1 MEQFDPYQHSCV
13 TPTSSLK
20 QIKVQSY
27 DDTTFHYKCSRN
39 NSSYRVP
46 NEDKIKI
53 TLKKYRASDKLKLI
67 HYISTVKLY
76 NLLENTSSFTGTN
89 YLKVMKFSGFTMP
102 SLQISTGHR
111 TFVWQIWSFDWW
123 MLSLT
128 WHVDWALQLW
138 CEI

>member
-67 HYISTVKLY
+67 HYISTVVIGHLSGKFEVL
-76 NLLENTSSFTGTN
+76 TGE
-89 YLKVMKFSGFTMP
+89 
-102 SLQISTGHR
+102 
-111 TFVWQIWSFDWW
+111 
-123 MLSLT
+123 
-128 WHVDWALQLW
+128 
-138 CEI
+138 C